1 MAEAQNDYARK
12 RRGVHLSEPNKDT
25 IHLPMQLSH
34 STVKCIQN
42 NCTPTARL
50 PPRSEGY
57 LSSEGLSLSEHDEYH
72 VHRQEQRQ
80 VPGLAGKLTDL

>member
-12 RRGVHLSEPNKDT
+12 RRGVHLFAPNKDT
-25 IHLPMQLSH
+25 IHLPMQLSY

-42 NCTPTARL
+42 NCTPTACL
-50 PPRSEGY
+50 PPLSEGY
-57 LSSEGLSLSEHDEYH
+57 LSSEGLSLSEYDEYH

-80 VPGLAGKLTDL
+80 VQD

>member
-12 RRGVHLSEPNKDT
+12 RRGLHLSAPNKDT
-25 IHLPMQLSH
+25 IHLPMLLSY

-50 PPRSEGY
+50 PPLSEGY
-57 LSSEGLSLSEHDEYH
+57 LSSEGLSLSTYDEYH

-80 VPGLAGKLTDL
+80 VQD

>member
-1 MAEAQNDYARK
+1 MIM
-12 RRGVHLSEPNKDT
+12 RGNGEGSIFRATNKDT
-25 IHLPMQLSH
+25 IHLSMQLSH

-50 PPRSEGY
+50 PPLSEGY
-57 LSSEGLSLSEHDEYH
+57 LSSEGLELSAYDEYH

-80 VPGLAGKLTDL
+80 VQDLPEKPLICE

>member
-12 RRGVHLSEPNKDT
+12 RRRVHLSAPNKDT
-25 IHLPMQLSH
+25 IHLPVQLSY

-50 PPRSEGY
+50 PPLSEGY
-57 LSSEGLSLSEHDEYH
+57 LSSEGLWLSEYDEYH

-80 VPGLAGKLTDL
+80 VQD

>member
-12 RRGVHLSEPNKDT
+12 QRGVHLFAANKDT
-25 IHLPMQLSH
+25 IHLPMQLSY

-42 NCTPTARL
+42 NRTHPARL
-50 PPRSEGY
+50 PPLSEGY
-57 LSSEGLSLSEHDEYH
+57 LSSEGLSLSEYDEYH

-80 VPGLAGKLTDL
+80 VHD

>member
-12 RRGVHLSEPNKDT
+12 SGGVHLFVANKDT
-25 IHLPMQLSH
+25 IHLPVQLSY

-50 PPRSEGY
+50 PPLFEGY
-57 LSSEGLSLSEHDEYH
+57 LCFEGLSLSEYDEYH
-72 VHRQEQRQ
+72 VHRQERRQ
-80 VPGLAGKLTDL
+80 VQD